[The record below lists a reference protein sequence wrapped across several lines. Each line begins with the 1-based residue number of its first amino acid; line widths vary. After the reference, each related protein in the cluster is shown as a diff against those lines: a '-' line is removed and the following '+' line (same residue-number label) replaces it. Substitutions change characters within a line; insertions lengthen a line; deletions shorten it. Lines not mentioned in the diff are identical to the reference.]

1 MIIKPNNLTIILQFS
16 ILCNVFKS
24 FRSTFSC
31 YTYICTIHTKLIKWF
46 RKVFVTMYLFVV
58 HIINMER
65 M

>member
-1 MIIKPNNLTIILQFS
+1 MIINLNNLTIILQFS

-24 FRSTFSC
+24 FRFSC